1 MEIKTVFA
9 IWYNSLW
16 RLFKKLQSRMVKKS
30 SSNSK
35 RNINSISTNKKAMKH
50 NNKDKNSNSSNILIR
65 YRIQIEEIFG
75 ISITIVKKQKKE
87 IILRKNRKDRYILYL
102 ELGINFNPI
111 NRMIWVQRNI
121 DNTIKLKVKIM
132 RRHSKMFSLKT
143 ILQISINPS
152 KILIFMIMK
161 KMREKIII

>member
-1 MEIKTVFA
+1 
-9 IWYNSLW
+9 
-16 RLFKKLQSRMVKKS
+16 
-30 SSNSK
+30 
-35 RNINSISTNKKAMKH
+35 
-50 NNKDKNSNSSNILIR
+50 
-65 YRIQIEEIFG
+65 
-75 ISITIVKKQKKE
+75 
-87 IILRKNRKDRYILYL
+87 L